1 MKPTKRPKTLQVRVA
16 PETHKTIT
24 RIAELSD
31 QTISVCV
38 NELLESLLPGLK
50 KTLEYLENASR
61 LDAQGKAHL
70 TKTLELQERE
80 LREKIESVTDTVD
93 KELRQHK
100 LPL

>member
-1 MKPTKRPKTLQVRVA
+1 MKPTKRPMNLQVRVA
-16 PETHKTIT
+16 PETHNTIS

-31 QTISVCV
+31 QTVSACV

-50 KTLEYLENASR
+50 KTLEYLENANK
-61 LDAQGKAHL
+61 LDAQGKAQL
-70 TKTLELQERE
+70 TKTLEQQERE

-93 KELRQHK
+93 KEIRQHK

>member
-16 PETHKTIT
+16 PETHNTIC

-31 QTISVCV
+31 QTISMCV

-50 KTLEYLENASR
+50 KTLEYLENANK
-61 LDAQGKAHL
+61 LDAQARATL
-70 TKTLELQERE
+70 ARTLEGHENE
-80 LREKIESVTDTVD
+80 LREHVKNTMD
-93 KELRQHK
+93 KVGEEIRQHK